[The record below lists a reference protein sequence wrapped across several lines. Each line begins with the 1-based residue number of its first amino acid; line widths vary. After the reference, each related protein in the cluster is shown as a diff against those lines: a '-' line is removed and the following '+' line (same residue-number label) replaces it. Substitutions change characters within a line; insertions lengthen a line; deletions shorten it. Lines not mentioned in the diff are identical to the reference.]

1 MSNIKLNIENLTSLW
16 QKASEPFNAYFK
28 EPQFDYSFI
37 KHSDW
42 PNRLWFDQEITEEIV
57 SSAKE
62 KIVSISKKMIIPY
75 WDIYN
80 NDSCEILKR
89 KGFHVKFEQIGMSL
103 KREQLFE
110 SLNNVHLKKVTTEQE
125 AKLWSIL
132 FFNSFGYNLHS
143 GISNSLQKNTD
154 FYIAYHLHEAI
165 GTGILYTT
173 NGISGVHAVGIIP
186 EHRRK
191 GYAAEIM
198 KMLINQSIKM
208 KSKLITLQ
216 SSNMG
221 KGLYLKLGFEEQ
233 FVMKNYALSQ

>member
-1 MSNIKLNIENLTSLW
+1 MNNIKANIENLTSLW
-16 QKASEPFNAYFK
+16 QTASEPFNSYFK
-28 EPQFDYSFI
+28 EPYFNYSFI

-42 PNRLWFDQEITEEIV
+42 PNRLWFDQEVTNETV
-57 SSAKE
+57 LLAKE
-62 KIVSISKKMIIPY
+62 KMASISKNLIIPY

-80 NDSCEILKR
+80 DDSFKIIEKN
-89 KGFHVKFEQIGMSL
+89 GFSLKFEQIGMFL
-103 KREQLFE
+103 KRNQLYE
-110 SLNNVHLKKVTTEQE
+110 ELNNIHLKKVTTEKD

-132 FFNSFGYNLHS
+132 FSKSFGYHLHPS
-143 GISNSLQKNTD
+143 ILNSLPKNAD

-173 NGISGVHAVGIIP
+173 NRISGIHAVGIIP

-191 GYAAEIM
+191 GYAEQIM
-198 KMLINQSIKM
+198 KILINQSINM
-208 KSKLITLQ
+208 NSELITLQ

-233 FVMKNYALSQ
+233 FIMKNYALD